1 MKALG
6 SGLLMVAL
14 CSGAAQAGDNAITL
28 YGGYRD
34 GGGYGYGDAR
44 YWNGRYSPDDVRQF
58 RNELRQWQND
68 AQDLRNRLSQ
78 AGVDAK
84 ELDQIIR
91 DLKGLDSEQNFVDP
105 ANLLALQAAA
115 LDKLKRFEFGLRKKA
130 ESNNKEELALSG
142 SDEVPAGFRTAIE
155 EYYRALARKR

>member
-1 MKALG
+1 M
-6 SGLLMVAL
+6 
-14 CSGAAQAGDNAITL
+14 AGGDFGN
-28 YGGYRD
+28 RN
-34 GGGYGYGDAR
+34 GGGSAYGDAR
-44 YWNGRYSPDDVRQF
+44 FWNGGRFSPDDVRQF

-68 AQDLRNRLSQ
+68 AQELRNRLGQ
-78 AGVDAK
+78 AGLDAK
-84 ELDQIIR
+84 ELDQVIR
-91 DLKGLDSEQNFVDP
+91 DLKGLDSDQNFVDP